1 MAQNNSNELS
11 YRGLRGTLE
20 RLIVSEAQVDQQIER
35 LLEQHVRTIPVT
47 DRPSQLDDELVLDY
61 AGYVDG
67 VQFSGGTAQKQSLV
81 LGSGAFIPG
90 FEAQLV
96 GKSVGD
102 QVDVRVTFPEA
113 YHAQELA
120 GREAVFKCTIH
131 EIRLRRK
138 AVPDDAFARE
148 VGGFESF
155 EALREHLRTRMQA
168 YADQKAD
175 EDLKARL
182 LDQLLENC
190 AISVGGKALD
200 KAVDMEMKAL
210 EAQLSRQGLTLDAYC
225 QFTGK
230 SREQLRDE
238 CRPDALKTVR
248 RQRVIADIA
257 EAEHIE
263 ADEASVTEAI
273 QNLCRE
279 NNMTIDQLSAY
290 LNEDA
295 QNAIVRGVIADKVL
309 DFLRDNAVLEVVE
322 KQM

>member
-1 MAQNNSNELS
+1 MTQINFNGLS
-11 YRGLRGTLE
+11 YKGLHGTLE
-20 RLIVSEAQVDQQIER
+20 KLLVSEHQVDQQIER

-47 DRPSQLDDELVLDY
+47 DRPSQPDDELVLDY

-67 VQFSGGTAQKQSLV
+67 VQFPGGTAQKQTLV

-96 GKSVGD
+96 GKNTGD
-102 QVDVRVTFPEA
+102 RVDVRVTFPEA
-113 YHAQELA
+113 YHAEALA
-120 GREAVFKCTIH
+120 GKEAVFKCTIH
-131 EIRLRRK
+131 EIRLRQK

-148 VGGFESF
+148 IGGFESF
-155 EALREHLRTRMQA
+155 KALREHLRARMQA

-182 LDQLLENC
+182 LDQLLENS
-190 AISVGGKALD
+190 AINVGGKALD

-210 EAQLSRQGLTLDAYC
+210 EAQLSRQGLTLEAYC
-225 QFTGK
+225 RFTGK
-230 SREQLRDE
+230 TREQLRDE
-238 CRPDALKTVR
+238 CRPDALKSVR
-248 RQRVIADIA
+248 RQRVIAAIA
-257 EAEHIE
+257 EKEHIE
-263 ADEASVTEAI
+263 ADEASVAAAI
-273 QNLCRE
+273 HNLCRE

-295 QNAIVRGVIADKVL
+295 RNAIVRGVIADKVL
-309 DFLRDNAVLEVVE
+309 DLLRDNAELEVVE